1 MRGNFQ
7 QIRCSIVVKQME
19 MESNVNRKA
28 SVQKQKRKK
37 LRVWGREIRIMDGEI
52 WREKRRKSHDAMKSS
67 FTDAV
72 SINYNAY
79 MQNTW
84 E

>member
-1 MRGNFQ
+1 ML
-7 QIRCSIVVKQME
+7 V
-19 MESNVNRKA
+19 
-28 SVQKQKRKK
+28 
-37 LRVWGREIRIMDGEI
+37 VWGREIRKMDGEI
-52 WREKRRKSHDAMKSS
+52 WREKRRKSQDAMKSS
-67 FTDAV
+67 FIDAV

>member
-1 MRGNFQ
+1 MD
-7 QIRCSIVVKQME
+7 
-19 MESNVNRKA
+19 MESNVNSKA
-28 SVQKQKRKK
+28 PVQGSVRDQGI
-37 LRVWGREIRIMDGEI
+37 WGREIRKMDGEI
-52 WREKRRKSHDAMKSS
+52 WREKRRKRHDAMKSS
-67 FTDAV
+67 FIDAV